1 MQLWCQLLLAT
12 LYAKCICVP
21 QVYKPIKSMFYN
33 SYIQGVAYENRKFRR
48 ALYQAGVLQTEIVCN
63 DSLLQFSFKDVC
75 VLLIDN

>member
-1 MQLWCQLLLAT
+1 
-12 LYAKCICVP
+12 
-21 QVYKPIKSMFYN
+21 MFYN

>member
-21 QVYKPIKSMFYN
+21 QVYKPSIKSMFYN
-33 SYIQGVAYENRKFRR
+33 SYIQDVGYENAKLRR

-63 DSLLQFSFKDVC
+63 DSLLQVF
-75 VLLIDN
+75 I